1 MEIVIAIIAIIV
13 TIVIA
18 VCSSRSTAKQVQK
31 QIDEVKTLASIQ
43 LLTSEL
49 HLATAMNANEKI
61 ALELKDQLD
70 IKREAYDSGITVLDE
85 RRDVMERNIKRLEIL
100 LQKCEAL
107 QKEYQDLQN
116 KINNTKN

>member
-70 IKREAYDSGITVLDE
+70 IKREAYDSGITVLNE

-107 QKEYQDLQN
+107 QKEYQDLQH
-116 KINNTKN
+116 KMNNYK